1 MSIQTEITRLESAK
15 AAIKTAIEGK
25 GVTVPDGTLLDG
37 MAALIESIE
46 AGGSGG
52 TDAEDGIIA
61 RTITTY
67 TNNRVQSI
75 GDRAFNGCSELT
87 SVDFPAATTIG
98 NYAFYECKKLTNVNF
113 SAVTTISASAFDSC
127 FSLTSANF
135 PEATAIS
142 NSAFNGCRGLTSVN
156 FPAVTIIGS
165 YVFNGCS
172 KLTSI
177 DFPALAAIRDG
188 AFIDCKNLTSV
199 VLRKTDTICTLS
211 ANFSFNNTPIKNG
224 TGYIYVPDA
233 LVDQYKAATNWS
245 TYAANI
251 KPLSEYTEV

>member
-1 MSIQTEITRLESAK
+1 MKVLSVNGKIPLVGGK
-15 AAIKTAIEGK
+15 AIKAQ
-25 GVTVPDGTLLDG
+25 D
-37 MAALIESIE
+37 
-46 AGGSGG
+46 GG
-52 TDAEDGIIA
+52 TDAEDGIVT

-75 GDRAFNGCSELT
+75 GGSALYGCSALT

-98 NYAFYECKKLTNVNF
+98 
-113 SAVTTISASAFDSC
+113 S
-127 FSLTSANF
+127 
-135 PEATAIS
+135 
-142 NSAFNGCRGLTSVN
+142 SAFNNCPKLTSVN
-156 FPAVTIIGS
+156 LPIATTIGNS
-165 YVFNGCS
+165 AFSNCS
-172 KLTSI
+172 ALTSV
-177 DFPALAAIRDG
+177 DFPAATTIG
-188 AFIDCKNLTSV
+188 SSAFSYCPKLTSV

-211 ANFSFNNTPIKNG
+211 GTSAFNNTPIKSG